1 MNLVGNRFN
10 DVKHGRQR
18 TPLMAVVESGDGEQ
32 VKKMLTSEVDLT
44 ATNDRGADVFDM
56 AIQNGDP
63 EDADATVLRLL
74 LQHGANPNLP
84 DPNKGQKQSPSGI
97 TFVPPLS
104 RAAVYG
110 SVACVKAMLD
120 HDADVNKTHG
130 IEERS
135 ALVEVVL
142 SDADAAAQIAIATVL
157 LEHGANVDHKTSDH
171 KSGGPGWHCGATALI
186 LAAVYNH
193 IDMVKLLVRH
203 GASPNML
210 QSSAVGAIGSL
221 GGFSALH
228 LVSSPLFAN
237 ASVKIA
243 EHLLENGADFRLRG
257 IGNAN
262 VTPLMLAVYS
272 GDPKVEHSRLLLK
285 YGADPDEVDSDDNCL
300 LWHSAT
306 FNHVKVTDALLTNNA
321 DPNFIHPVTGCA
333 PLDRAVN
340 SGNIEPAALLLA
352 HGANPSHCNG
362 TGSVMFQSLSC
373 FTTDTPPDSEVWI
386 RLHQLLAVYGA
397 SSTDPVCV
405 AGQGMMGF
413 TSTIETAKSKG
424 LLMSQA
430 WFEMMG
436 QQVAAIPN
444 GGVQVDAATG
454 ASAFH
459 GYWSPLRVA
468 AYAQMY
474 QHAASALKLGRIDP
488 ELDSFTLWNKLPVA
502 EQTMSAA
509 DAVVADALA
518 IRSLAL
524 SAHPRCSRTIDFV
537 CAATSGW
544 SPERHW
550 LHHRAFRAAVHAVML
565 TNERLW
571 RNAESNSNADP
582 VLPPE
587 LWLHLLGFCLRQDWQ
602 VDINVGSCVEIVGLQ
617 GRADL
622 NGKKG
627 FVRSKIGQRWS
638 VVVDVVVAPMPPR
651 DPGYA
656 PFYFGTMP
664 QDRDGQMLV
673 KGSLTLEVNHNQE
686 APETVSIKAA
696 NLKAVSSQHFMR
708 PTASI
713 NLT

>member
-1 MNLVGNRFN
+1 MNLVGNKFRCKFN
-10 DVKHGRQR
+10 DVEHCRQR

-32 VKKMLTSEVDLT
+32 VKKMLASEVDLT
-44 ATNDRGADVFDM
+44 ATNDRGADVFDV

-63 EDADATVLRLL
+63 ADADATVLRLL

-84 DPNKGQKQSPSGI
+84 DPNEGQKQSPSGK

-104 RAAVYG
+104 RAARYG
-110 SVACVKAMLD
+110 SVACVEAMLD

-142 SDADAAAQIAIATVL
+142 STVLSDVDVAAQIAIATLL
-157 LEHGANVDHKTSDH
+157 LEHGANVDHKAS
-171 KSGGPGWHCGATALI
+171 CGTALI
-186 LAAVYNH
+186 LAAIHNQ

-203 GASPNML
+203 GALLNKLNPP
-210 QSSAVGAIGSL
+210 ATL
-221 GGFSALH
+221 GGLSALH
-228 LVSSPLFAN
+228 LVSGPFTN
-237 ASVKIA
+237 VSVKIA
-243 EHLLENGADFRLRG
+243 EHLLENGADVRLRG
-257 IGNAN
+257 VGDAATS
-262 VTPLMLAVYS
+262 TPLMFAVYG
-272 GDPKVEHSRLLLK
+272 GDPKVDHSSLLLK

-306 FNHVKVTDALLTNNA
+306 FNHVKVTDALLANNA

-333 PLDRAVN
+333 PLDRAVD

-352 HGANPSHCNG
+352 HGASPSHCNG
-362 TGSVMFQSLSC
+362 SGSVMFQSLSC
-373 FTTDTPPDSEVWI
+373 FTTHTPPDSEVWI

-397 SSTDPVCV
+397 SSTSPVCI
-405 AGQGMMGF
+405 AAQGMMGF

-436 QQVAAIPN
+436 VQVAAIPN
-444 GGVQVDAATG
+444 GGVHGEAATG

-468 AYAQMY
+468 AYAKMY

-488 ELDSFTLWNKLPVA
+488 ELDSFTLWNKLPEA

-524 SAHPRCSRTIDFV
+524 SAHPPCLRTIDFV

-550 LHHRAFRAAVHAVML
+550 LHHRTFRAAVHAVML
-565 TNERLW
+565 TNERLC
-571 RNAESNSNADP
+571 RNAESNSSADP

-638 VVVDVVVAPMPPR
+638 VVVEVVVAPMPPR

-656 PFYFGTMP
+656 PFYFCIMP
-664 QDRDGQMLV
+664 QDRDGQV
-673 KGSLTLEVNHNQE
+673 IEKGSLTLEANREQK

-708 PTASI
+708 PAASI
-713 NLT
+713 NVT

>member
-1 MNLVGNRFN
+1 MNLVGNKFRCKFN
-10 DVKHGRQR
+10 DVEHCRQR

-32 VKKMLTSEVDLT
+32 VKKMLASEVDLT
-44 ATNDRGADVFDM
+44 ATNDRGADVFDV

-63 EDADATVLRLL
+63 ADADATVLRLL

-84 DPNKGQKQSPSGI
+84 DPNEGQKQSPSGK

-104 RAAVYG
+104 RAARYG
-110 SVACVKAMLD
+110 SVACVEAMLD

-142 SDADAAAQIAIATVL
+142 STVLSDVDVAAQIAIATLL
-157 LEHGANVDHKTSDH
+157 LEHGANVDHKAS
-171 KSGGPGWHCGATALI
+171 CGTALI
-186 LAAVYNH
+186 LAAIHNQ

-203 GASPNML
+203 GALLNTLNPP
-210 QSSAVGAIGSL
+210 ATL
-221 GGFSALH
+221 GGLSALH
-228 LVSSPLFAN
+228 LVSGPFTN
-237 ASVKIA
+237 VSVKIA
-243 EHLLENGADFRLRG
+243 EHLLENGADVRLRG
-257 IGNAN
+257 VGDAATS
-262 VTPLMLAVYS
+262 TPLMFAVYG
-272 GDPKVEHSRLLLK
+272 GDSKVDHSSLLLK

-306 FNHVKVTDALLTNNA
+306 FNHVKVTDALLANNA

-333 PLDRAVN
+333 PLDRAVD

-352 HGANPSHCNG
+352 HGASPSHCNG
-362 TGSVMFQSLSC
+362 SGSVMFQSLSC
-373 FTTDTPPDSEVWI
+373 FTTHTPPDSEVWI

-397 SSTDPVCV
+397 SSTSPVCI
-405 AGQGMMGF
+405 AAQGMMGF

-436 QQVAAIPN
+436 VQVAAIPN
-444 GGVQVDAATG
+444 GGVHGEAATG

-488 ELDSFTLWNKLPVA
+488 ELDSFTLWNKLPEA

-524 SAHPRCSRTIDFV
+524 SAHPPCLRTIDFV

-550 LHHRAFRAAVHAVML
+550 LHHRTFRAAVHAVML
-565 TNERLW
+565 TNERLC
-571 RNAESNSNADP
+571 RNAESNSSADP

-638 VVVDVVVAPMPPR
+638 VVVEVVVAPMPPR

-656 PFYFGTMP
+656 PFYFCIMP
-664 QDRDGQMLV
+664 QDRDGQV
-673 KGSLTLEVNHNQE
+673 IEKGSLTLEANREQK

-708 PTASI
+708 PAASI
-713 NLT
+713 NVT

>member
-1 MNLVGNRFN
+1 MNLVGNKFRCKFN
-10 DVKHGRQR
+10 DVEHGRQR

-32 VKKMLTSEVDLT
+32 LKKMLASEVDLT

-74 LQHGANPNLP
+74 LHHGANPNLP
-84 DPNKGQKQSPSGI
+84 DPNEGQKQSPSGK

-104 RAAVYG
+104 RAAGYG
-110 SVACVKAMLD
+110 SVACVEAMLD

-142 SDADAAAQIAIATVL
+142 SDVDVAAQIAIATLL

-171 KSGGPGWHCGATALI
+171 EETVPGWHCGATALI
-186 LAAVYNH
+186 LAAVYNQ
-193 IDMVKLLVRH
+193 IDMVKLLIRH
-203 GASPNML
+203 GALPNTL
-210 QSSAVGAIGSL
+210 KSARSL
-221 GGFSALH
+221 GGLSALH
-228 LVSSPLFAN
+228 LVSGPFTN

-257 IGNAN
+257 VGDAK
-262 VTPLMLAVYS
+262 VTPLMLAVYG
-272 GDPKVEHSRLLLK
+272 GDPKVDHSSLLLK

-306 FNHVKVTDALLTNNA
+306 FNHVKVTDALLANNA

-352 HGANPSHCNG
+352 RGASPSHWYG
-362 TGSVMFQSLSC
+362 AGSVMFQSLSC
-373 FTTDTPPDSEVWI
+373 FTTHTPPDSEVWI

-397 SSTDPVCV
+397 SSTSPVCV
-405 AGQGMMGF
+405 AEQGMMGF
-413 TSTIETAKSKG
+413 TSTIDTAKSKG

-436 QQVAAIPN
+436 LQVAAIPN
-444 GGVQVDAATG
+444 GGVHVEAATG

-488 ELDSFTLWNKLPVA
+488 ELDSFTLWNKLPEA

-524 SAHPRCSRTIDFV
+524 SAHPPCLRTIDFV

-565 TNERLW
+565 TNERLC
-571 RNAESNSNADP
+571 RNAESNSSADP
-582 VLPPE
+582 ALPPE

-651 DPGYA
+651 DPGHA
-656 PFYFGTMP
+656 SFYFCTMP
-664 QDRDGQMLV
+664 QDRDGQMIV
-673 KGSLTLEVNHNQE
+673 KGALTLEVNHDQK

-708 PTASI
+708 PAASI
-713 NLT
+713 NVI